1 MEAMDDEDELSF
13 YAAIVILVDKATK
26 HAVVRRADV
35 IEQCVVYSLRY
46 LLERSVRIPSLGKGG
61 MGPELDETLVQG
73 DSLLLQ
79 ATSSN
84 LYLYLYL

>member
-1 MEAMDDEDELSF
+1 MDAMDDEGELPF
-13 YAAIVILVDKATK
+13 YVDIVNLVDKATK
-26 HAVVRRADV
+26 HAVERRADV
-35 IEQCVVYSLRY
+35 IEQFVVYSLRY
-46 LLERSVRIPSLGKGG
+46 LLECSVRIPSLTMGGKGS
-61 MGPELDETLVQG
+61 ELEETLDQG